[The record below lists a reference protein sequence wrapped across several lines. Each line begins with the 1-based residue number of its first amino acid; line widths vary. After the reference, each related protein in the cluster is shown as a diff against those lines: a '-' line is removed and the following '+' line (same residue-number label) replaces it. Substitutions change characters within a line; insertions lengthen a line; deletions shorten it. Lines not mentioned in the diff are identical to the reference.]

1 VKSAVETLSP
11 TRAKITVEVPFEEL
25 KPSLDAAYKA
35 IAKQI
40 NIPGFRKGKVP
51 PPVIDRQVGRGAVL
65 DEAIN
70 EALPKLYVQALQDN
84 DLQPLAQPEI
94 DVTRLEDNSL
104 LEFTAEVDVRPSI
117 EVPSYDGLIVQV
129 DDIEVSEKD
138 IAEQVEA
145 LRERFATLKDVERAA
160 QDDDVVT
167 IDLTA
172 TSDGED
178 VEGGEVSGYSYTVGS
193 GEMLEGI
200 DEALRGLGAG
210 EETSFTSQLLGG
222 DLSGQDV
229 EVSVSLTAVKEQEL
243 PELDDEF
250 AQTASEFDT
259 MEELRQDVATRLERG
274 KRLEQAAAARD
285 AVLEQL
291 LDAAQIPLPEGV
303 VAEELAG
310 RRQEL
315 EQQLTYAGMTMEQY
329 LENASQTAEEFE
341 AQLEKRVRDAM
352 ASQFLLD
359 EVARAEEIGVE
370 QEELS
375 QHLFQRAQQS
385 GQNAEEFVKHTVE
398 HNHIAE
404 MVSEVVRG
412 KALAKIVE
420 GATVT
425 DTSGNAVDLKNLRPD
440 GSVGD
445 PAAEAAV
452 SVAPEADP
460 ESGPAAAAQAEAP
473 VEENDAESAPAETA
487 PAETARAETK

>member
-25 KPSLDAAYKA
+25 KPSLDAAYQA

-70 EALPKLYVQALQDN
+70 DALPKLYVQALQDN

-94 DVTRLEDNSL
+94 DVTKLEDNTL
-104 LEFTAEVDVRPSI
+104 FEFTAEVDVRPAI
-117 EVPSYDGLIVQV
+117 KVPSYDALSVEV
-129 DDIEVSEKD
+129 EDITVSEED
-138 IAEQVEA
+138 IDDEVES
-145 LRERFATLKDVERAA
+145 LRERFATLKDVERPAA
-160 QDDDVVT
+160 DGDVAT
-167 IDLTA
+167 IDLKA
-172 TSDGED
+172 TREGEP
-178 VEGGEVSGYSYTVGS
+178 VEGGEVSGYSYKVGS
-193 GEMLEGI
+193 GEMLDGI
-200 DEALRGLGAG
+200 DEALRGLSAG

-229 EVSVSLTAVKEQEL
+229 EVAVTLSAVKEQEL

-259 MEELRQDVATRLERG
+259 IEELRQDIASRLERS

-291 LDAAQIPLPEGV
+291 LDSAEIPLPEGV

-310 RRQEL
+310 RRQEI
-315 EQQLTYAGMTMEQY
+315 EQQLAYAGTSMEQY
-329 LENASQTAEEFE
+329 LDNEKQTIDEFDAE
-341 AQLEKRVRDAM
+341 LEKRVRDAM

-359 EVARAEEIGVE
+359 EIAKAEEIGVE

-375 QHLFQRAQQS
+375 EHLFRRAQQS
-385 GQNAEEFVKHTVE
+385 GQNPDEFVKHMVE
-398 HNHIAE
+398 HNHIPE
-404 MVSEVVRG
+404 MVAEVVRG
-412 KALAKIVE
+412 KALAQIVE
-420 GATVT
+420 SATVT
-425 DTSGNAVDLKNLRPD
+425 DESGNPVELKNLKSD
-440 GSVGD
+440 GTIGD
-445 PAAEAAV
+445 PEAEAQAAAEARAAAEAAEAARTDE
-452 SVAPEADP
+452 SV
-460 ESGPAAAAQAEAP
+460 
-473 VEENDAESAPAETA
+473 
-487 PAETARAETK
+487 ETKG

>member
-1 VKSAVETLSP
+1 MKSAVETLTP

-25 KPSLDAAYKA
+25 KPSLDAAYQA

-70 EALPKLYVQALQDN
+70 DALPKLYVQALQDN

-94 DVTRLEDNSL
+94 DVTKLEDNTL
-104 LEFTAEVDVRPSI
+104 FEFTAEVDVRPAI
-117 EVPSYDGLIVQV
+117 EVPSYDALSVEV
-129 DDIEVSEKD
+129 EDITVSEED
-138 IAEQVEA
+138 IDDEVES
-145 LRERFATLKDVERAA
+145 LRERFATLKDVERPAA
-160 QDDDVVT
+160 DGDVAT
-167 IDLTA
+167 IDLKA
-172 TSDGED
+172 TREGEP
-178 VEGGEVSGYSYTVGS
+178 VEGGEVSGYSYKVGS
-193 GEMLEGI
+193 GEMLDGI
-200 DEALRGLGAG
+200 DEALRGLSAG

-229 EVSVSLTAVKEQEL
+229 EVAVTLSAVKEQEL

-259 MEELRQDVATRLERG
+259 IEELRQDVAGRLERS

-291 LDAAQIPLPEGV
+291 LDSAEIPLPEGV

-310 RRQEL
+310 RRQEI
-315 EQQLTYAGMTMEQY
+315 EQQLAYAGTSMEQY
-329 LENASQTAEEFE
+329 LDNEKQTIDEFDAE
-341 AQLEKRVRDAM
+341 LEKRVRDAM

-359 EVARAEEIGVE
+359 EIAKAEEIGVE

-375 QHLFQRAQQS
+375 EHLFRRAQQS
-385 GQNAEEFVKHTVE
+385 GQNPDEFVKHMVE
-398 HNHIAE
+398 HNHIPE
-404 MVSEVVRG
+404 MVAEVVRG
-412 KALAKIVE
+412 KTLAQIVE

-425 DTSGNAVDLKNLRPD
+425 DKSGNAVELKNLRPD
-440 GSVGD
+440 GSIGD
-445 PAAEAAV
+445 PEAEAQAAAEARAAAEAA
-452 SVAPEADP
+452 EA
-460 ESGPAAAAQAEAP
+460 ER
-473 VEENDAESAPAETA
+473 VEDSAETT
-487 PAETARAETK
+487 PQG